1 MNIQDLKKHFIAN
14 RTIVILSDN
23 ETKAFNKKT
32 VSFSLLES
40 TINKMIANGKQIKG
54 RIL

>member
-1 MNIQDLKKHFIAN
+1 MSIEDLKKHFQNN
-14 RTIVILSDN
+14 RTIVILTDN
-23 ETKAFNKKT
+23 ETKVFNIKT
-32 VSFSLLES
+32 ASFSRLES